1 MGIKNNIIYWCLP
14 ESSVGAEL
22 DKQLSALQTNRQGRD
37 PYQYIWDPKKKKAS
51 IIFIQI
57 HISIQ
62 WASPLQMIAA
72 LHFQPEDKMPG
83 TNNLKKPI
91 IFTDLLK

>member
-1 MGIKNNIIYWCLP
+1 MPTGK
-14 ESSVGAEL
+14 
-22 DKQLSALQTNRQGRD
+22 LSRGWARQATVSPTNRQGRD
-37 PYQYIWDPKKKKAS
+37 PYQYILDPASKTKQKAS
-51 IIFIQI
+51 LLFIQI
-57 HISIQ
+57 QISIL

-83 TNNLKKPI
+83 TNDFKKPK